1 MLLRTVAAFGP
12 ETSGPSAVHSG
23 NMGDIIYALPTCKAL
38 GVERL
43 VLNLCAD
50 PGLSGRALS
59 ESAARFLLPLLE
71 AQPWLKRIELA
82 RVPIRVANGFG
93 VKAQAKPAAEGL
105 PLDLVDP
112 EELGVDHVLDRFRL
126 QPLDHC
132 HLIQA
137 HAAAQGITVDGAP
150 PFLHMPRETDTV
162 TAAGQGPIVLS
173 LTPRYRFLDTAFFA
187 DLLHGLPVVKV
198 GSAAEAWTVAGVPGD
213 FITATN
219 ALELARLIASARLFI
234 GNPSLPYALAE
245 GLKVP
250 RLVDVP
256 DFPLNAFPLGRN
268 GWLMPSDPERAAD
281 LLHAVLDGRS
291 EEDNGMPPAFIRPR
305 PRRLGLRWRGD
316 GEVFDEIRVLWTDME
331 QNGAI
336 FRARLDV
343 PEPLPSGSAL
353 RVDLDGV
360 TRKSGEGLLI
370 TGLSLM
376 NRTGDV
382 CWSLALEAPEDAEEF
397 ATAMDAGNLLTPPE
411 MTQEGLLLACDGPHI
426 WFTLP
431 IPETVRDSLA
441 GSFFLTVEGRR
452 LDGSL
457 MARRFAKALTWEAG
471 QDEARAGMFADA
483 RGREQ
488 KLAGAA
494 HDIHVLNEELTRLR
508 QSLSWRITKPLR
520 FAKTLLT
527 NPPHAKAMARAFLA
541 RRTGLKPAPV
551 SCPPT
556 W

>member
-305 PRRLGLRWRGD
+305 PRPPGAPLARGWRG
-316 GEVFDEIRVLWTDME
+316 
-331 QNGAI
+331 
-336 FRARLDV
+336 FR
-343 PEPLPSGSAL
+343 
-353 RVDLDGV
+353 
-360 TRKSGEGLLI
+360 
-370 TGLSLM
+370 
-376 NRTGDV
+376 
-382 CWSLALEAPEDAEEF
+382 
-397 ATAMDAGNLLTPPE
+397 
-411 MTQEGLLLACDGPHI
+411 
-426 WFTLP
+426 
-431 IPETVRDSLA
+431 
-441 GSFFLTVEGRR
+441 
-452 LDGSL
+452 
-457 MARRFAKALTWEAG
+457 
-471 QDEARAGMFADA
+471 
-483 RGREQ
+483 
-488 KLAGAA
+488 
-494 HDIHVLNEELTRLR
+494 
-508 QSLSWRITKPLR
+508 
-520 FAKTLLT
+520 
-527 NPPHAKAMARAFLA
+527 
-541 RRTGLKPAPV
+541 
-551 SCPPT
+551 
-556 W
+556 